1 MTWPA
6 IQGKIKVIVEAVA
19 ETGNVYDKLRQ
30 TRFWDDFINR
40 NIAAGRVNIWE
51 ITRVQRRRELI
62 GVSNL
67 NVWHVRHMVV
77 IRGQLGVNDKKDSEI
92 DFQKMID
99 DIDTGF
105 KNDPLLGPTPGTESL
120 ILPLEPSEPIIGHR
134 MVNSVLVHFGVFQ
147 FEAIERVS

>member
-1 MTWPA
+1 MTWPV
-6 IQGKIKVIVEAVA
+6 ILGKVKTIVSAVV
-19 ETGNVYDKLRQ
+19 EVGNVYDKLRQ

-40 NIAAGRVNIWE
+40 NISSGRVNIWE

-62 GVSNL
+62 GVSNF
-67 NVWHVRHMVV
+67 NVWHVRHTVL
-77 IRGQLGVNDKKDSEI
+77 IRGQLGVRDQKDTEI

-105 KNDPLLGPTPGTESL
+105 KDDPLLGPTPGSESL

-134 MVNSVLVHFGVFQ
+134 MTNSVLVHFGVFQ
-147 FEAIERVS
+147 FEAIERVT